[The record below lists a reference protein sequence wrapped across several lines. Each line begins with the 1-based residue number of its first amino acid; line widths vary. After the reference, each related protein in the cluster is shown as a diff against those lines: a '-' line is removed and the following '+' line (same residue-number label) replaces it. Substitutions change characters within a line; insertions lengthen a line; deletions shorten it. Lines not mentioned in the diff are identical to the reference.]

1 MWTEKAS
8 LLPLL
13 MPLAKLYGVNVLIL
27 RGFGS
32 LSAIT
37 MALKR
42 AIARGIKLIL
52 YIGDWDPSGLE
63 IQEVCRRETGIEF
76 KRVMVTKEQATT
88 LKLIPMPTNRRDSRW
103 KKFVQKHGDEG
114 YEVEAIRPRTFRKLL
129 EQALIEAVPAFFL
142 EQVKLKSRA
151 SKFVRPYIA
160 KLGRNME
167 ADVRSWIKQGLS
179 EEEIRRR
186 LQERYGL

>member
-1 MWTEKAS
+1 
-8 LLPLL
+8 
-13 MPLAKLYGVNVLIL
+13 MPLAKLFGVNVLIL

-37 MALKR
+37 RALKR

-63 IQEVCRRETGIEF
+63 IEEVCRRETGIEF
-76 KRVMVTKEQATT
+76 KRVMVTKEQATK
-88 LKLIPMPTNRRDSRW
+88 LKLIPMPANRRDSRW
-103 KKFVQKHGDEG
+103 KKFVQKHGNKVW
-114 YEVEAIRPRTFRKLL
+114 EVESLRPRTFRKLL
-129 EQALIEAVPAFFL
+129 EQALREAVPTSFL
-142 EQVKLKSRA
+142 EEMELRTRA

-160 KLGRNME
+160 RLGRKMG
-167 ADVRSWIKQGLS
+167 ADVRGWIKQGLS

-186 LQERYGL
+186 LLDRYRR